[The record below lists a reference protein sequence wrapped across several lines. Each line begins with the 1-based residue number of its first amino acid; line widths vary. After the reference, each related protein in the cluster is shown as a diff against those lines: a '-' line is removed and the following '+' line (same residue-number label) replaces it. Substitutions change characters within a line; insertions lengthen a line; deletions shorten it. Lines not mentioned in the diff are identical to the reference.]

1 MGAQGRWP
9 FHTAWL
15 GRRGEKGE
23 VLVGRGP
30 HSEGCGGCAEGCP
43 EAGPVCA
50 ECEGS
55 QEARWQ
61 RTRGSWKDCPLC
73 GAADF
78 RKDGYADGS
87 SRNQLLPS
95 AGRRS
100 VLRAASPATAG
111 NQSLGVAVWIGPPWR
126 SGPAGRGVFT
136 GVRVQVWSRA
146 SRRGGGRGGAKGSIL
161 SPGKHVSE
169 TLMSG
174 KKSFL
179 VPSLELQKHFLK
191 CRPDGKIG
199 DLNVNRQQP
208 SQETSISW
216 GRDGSSDTLI
226 SCQRISELM
235 G

>member
-23 VLVGRGP
+23 VFVGRGP
-30 HSEGCGGCAEGCP
+30 HSEGCGGCAEGSP

-55 QEARWQ
+55 REARWQ

-95 AGRRS
+95 AAAGPS
-100 VLRAASPATAG
+100 CELRLRPRLEIRAWGLRCGSDPR
-111 NQSLGVAVWIGPPWR
+111 GVQGPPAEVCLLGFGCR
-126 SGPAGRGVFT
+126 SGPGRAEGAAAGAAR
-136 GVRVQVWSRA
+136 REASSRQ
-146 SRRGGGRGGAKGSIL
+146 GN
-161 SPGKHVSE
+161 
-169 TLMSG
+169 M
-174 KKSFL
+174 F
-179 VPSLELQKHFLK
+179 QKH
-191 CRPDGKIG
+191 
-199 DLNVNRQQP
+199 
-208 SQETSISW
+208 
-216 GRDGSSDTLI
+216 
-226 SCQRISELM
+226 SCQGRSLSSSPPWSSGTIF
-235 G
+235 